1 MNIPDQFIKLGIQ
14 KIVVTSLTRRETM
27 LYREKTGLDIKLQTK
42 LIITIRGF
50 QHLLDSGHI
59 TGIGRGGRYDNN
71 PLTYGDFHNLKTV
84 FKNQIFFLL
93 IGVVFRI

>member
-42 LIITIRGF
+42 LK
-50 QHLLDSGHI
+50 
-59 TGIGRGGRYDNN
+59 
-71 PLTYGDFHNLKTV
+71 LKAA
-84 FKNQIFFLL
+84 QQ
-93 IGVVFRI
+93 